1 MKQLL
6 NEWKKFLNESS
17 LSRVYQH
24 IREHDSAII
33 TAYRNDPAD
42 MSKCTD
48 GAVPLE
54 PGETN
59 ILRNRN
65 LKAVL
70 LSMGYGVT
78 KVRGTYIEDFDTP
91 ESVEVGEDSLF
102 VVNLSDR
109 GDFFERIAELGE
121 TYCQDSVLLIPRT
134 GVDAYLLGTNN
145 SDFPG
150 FAQTISVGSLHM
162 GEEAEFMT
170 RVQDRPFTFREG
182 LETYKQLSRNE
193 RMAVKSMAKKVLK

>member
-1 MKQLL
+1 MKKIL
-6 NEWKKFLNESS
+6 NEWKRFLNESS
-17 LSRVYQH
+17 LSRVHHH
-24 IREHDSAII
+24 ILEHDSAII

-91 ESVEVGEDSLF
+91 EAVEVGENSLF
-102 VVNLSDR
+102 VVNLSDES
-109 GDFFERIAELGE
+109 DFFEMVAELGE
-121 TYCQDSVLLIPRT
+121 TYCQEAVLLIPRQ
-134 GVDAYLLGTNN
+134 GLDAYLLGTNN
-145 SDFPG
+145 AEFPG
-150 FAQTISVGSLHM
+150 LGQRIPVGSLQM
-162 GEEAEFMT
+162 GGTAEFMT
-170 RVQDRPFTFREG
+170 RVQGRPFTVAEG
-182 LETYKQLSRNE
+182 LDTYKKLSRNE
-193 RMAVKSMAKKVLK
+193 RMAVRSIAKKVLK